1 MKCED
6 VETSPVKLGNPEQP
20 PLQNI
25 WQVSCYYSLMLSHY
39 ICEWASQRGIR
50 ADKLTPTASDR
61 GETEAQNGCMTHP
74 RSLNLGFQCLS
85 FHPALHTSLSCNMI
99 YPPLRM
105 GFPGGING
113 KESVCQQRCKRHGFD
128 SWVEKMPWRMKWQP
142 LQYSCLEK
150 SMGTGAWRAT
160 VHGSAKSGIRLKHSC
175 NLHT

>member
-25 WQVSCYYSLMLSHY
+25 QQVACYSSHMLSHY
-39 ICEWASQRGIR
+39 IYEWASQRGIR
-50 ADKLTPTASDR
+50 ADKLTPTTSDR
-61 GETEAQNGCMTHP
+61 GETEAQDGCMTHS
-74 RSLNLGFQCLS
+74 RSLNLGFQYLS
-85 FHPALHTSLSCNMI
+85 FNPALHTSLSCNMI
-99 YPPLRM
+99 YPHLRM

-128 SWVEKMPWRMKWQP
+128 PWVEKMPWRRKWQP
-142 LQYSCLEK
+142 PPVFLPGK
-150 SMGTGAWRAT
+150 SMGAGTWRAT
-160 VHGSAKSGIRLKHSC
+160 GHGSAKSGTWLKHSC